1 MSKGFGEGKNQ
12 GFGAQLADNL
22 ASGAGLTN
30 VFSSRPVAK
39 FMTGARV
46 VLRVNG
52 RISASFS
59 QVSWDIQTDGKEIQ
73 TIDDYLPHEIAPTR
87 ISVTGTLSGFRIPGQ
102 GPTSELIQADIMSF
116 LMQKY
121 VAIEVRDS
129 QTNELLFFTAKAQIT
144 GRSENHTSE
153 NLSNITLKWKAVGWK
168 DERPPE
174 LPKGIEPGANN
185 PLNNKN
191 LSPVQQAA
199 NKVSKF
205 FGGGTVF

>member
-1 MSKGFGEGKNQ
+1 MTQ
-12 GFGAQLADNL
+12 GFGTGAQQDRAIIDSIL
-22 ASGAGLTN
+22 SGSGLTN
-30 VFSSRPVAK
+30 TFSTKPVAK

-59 QVSWDIQTDGKEIQ
+59 QVAWDIQTDGREIQ

-102 GPTSELIQADIMSF
+102 GATSELQQGNVMSF
-116 LMQKY
+116 LMQRY

-144 GRSENHTSE
+144 GRSESYQSE
-153 NLSNITLKWKAVGWK
+153 NLSSVVLKWKAVGWK
-168 DERPPE
+168 DEQAPA
-174 LPKGIEPGANN
+174 LPGGINPGGDN
-185 PLNNKN
+185 PLQNKN
-191 LSPVQQAA
+191 LSPIAQTV
-199 NKVSKF
+199 NKVTKF
-205 FGGGTVF
+205 FGAGSVF